1 VAVAVVVAFVSQK
14 GGVGKST
21 LARGFA
27 ALLARAGLKVRI
39 ADLDVQQHTVAEW
52 DKIRQANAV
61 ARSFDVR
68 MYPSV
73 QPAVDDAADVEI
85 LVLDAPGRASQATLK
100 IASAAHLVIQPTG
113 GGVDDLRPGVLLFHE
128 LVAAGIERAR
138 LAFALC
144 RTHPD
149 EEEDAR
155 TYLEHAGY
163 NVLPGALPEQAEYR
177 TALNRGRSI
186 TETARKDLN
195 ARADALMLE
204 LMGRV
209 AAEVRALQERETAKA
224 SKSRGVS

>member
-1 VAVAVVVAFVSQK
+1 MPVVVAFVSQK

-27 ALLARAGLKVRI
+27 ALLARAGLAVRV
-39 ADLDVQQHTVAEW
+39 ADLDPQQHTVVEW
-52 DKIRQANAV
+52 EKAREANAV
-61 ARSFDVR
+61 EPPFDVR
-68 MYPSV
+68 GYASV
-73 QPAVDDAADVEI
+73 EPALADAADVEL

-100 IASAAHLVIQPTG
+100 IAAAAHLIVQPTG
-113 GGVDDLRPGVLLFHE
+113 GGLDDLRPGVLLFHE
-128 LVAAGIERAR
+128 LGAAGIDRAR

-149 EEEDAR
+149 EEGDAR

-163 NVLPGALPEQAEYR
+163 HVLPGSLPEQVGYR
-177 TALNRGRSI
+177 TAQNRGRAI

-204 LMGRV
+204 LMSRV
-209 AAEVRALQERETAKA
+209 AAEVRTLQEGVKA
-224 SKSRGVS
+224 ATKRTKGAS